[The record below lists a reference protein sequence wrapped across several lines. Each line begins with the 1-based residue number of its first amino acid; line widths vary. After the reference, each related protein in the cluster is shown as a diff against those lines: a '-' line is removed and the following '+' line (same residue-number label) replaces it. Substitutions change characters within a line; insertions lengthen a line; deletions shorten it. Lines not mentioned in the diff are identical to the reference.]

1 MRGLLSAALRHR
13 PLDQRGA
20 GYPELEPEERLGS
33 LLNDVILP
41 ALQDS
46 LGYRV
51 TFGLVNAADYGVPQV
66 RQRSIAFRGRS
77 PRR

>member
-1 MRGLLSAALRHR
+1 
-13 PLDQRGA
+13 
-20 GYPELEPEERLGS
+20 
-33 LLNDVILP
+33 VILP

-46 LGYRV
+46 LGYQV